1 MNFLIALPG
10 GMFITALVIS
20 AIHFGSVITVGL

>member
-1 MNFLIALPG
+1 MKFLLALPG
-10 GMFITALVIS
+10 GVAITALVIS